1 EYTLMPS
8 SDAYQRAL
16 VAAKKAVELDD
27 QSSEAHASLAFVLFF
42 GMWDIA
48 SGERE
53 FRRAIDLNP
62 NHAASH
68 QWYANALLVLHR
80 FPEALAE
87 IDRAQALDPSSSA
100 ILADK
105 G

>member
-1 EYTLMPS
+1 M
-8 SDAYQRAL
+8 D
-16 VAAKKAVELDD
+16 LDD
-27 QSSEAHASLAFVLFF
+27 QSSDAHAALAFVSFF

-48 SGERE
+48 TGERE

-62 NHAASH
+62 RSASSH
-68 QWYANALLVLHR
+68 QWYANALLTLHL
-80 FPEALAE
+80 FPGALVE

-105 G
+105 GTSLV